1 MKRLYIIFFCIGLWI
16 LFMMNPAT
24 LMGQNV
30 KVNAQLQKNQIK
42 IGQQTNIVLSATTPQ
57 QAHIVFPPLADTL
70 IGKVDIV
77 NQSKIDTLTANNQ
90 ITYQQIITITSFDS
104 GYFAIPPFSFRL
116 KDDTTQ
122 NLLTEALLLTV
133 QTVPVDTT
141 QAIKE
146 IKPILQA
153 PFSIW
158 EYKTQIILGI
168 VVIAAVLAL
177 IYYFRKI
184 RKPKTIIAE
193 PVVVKRPA
201 HEIAL
206 EALNQL
212 KEQKL
217 WQQGQVKEYHI
228 IISDTIRTY
237 IEGRYE
243 IGAMEM
249 TSDEILRSIRLVINN
264 EQLKQKLTQVLVLSD
279 MVKFAKESP
288 LPLENEKVLEFA
300 FDFVNETLVNFNQ
313 EESKN
318 V

>member
-30 KVNAQLQKNQIK
+30 KVNAQLQNNQIK
-42 IGQQTNIVLSATTPQ
+42 IGQQTNIVLSATTSQ

-122 NLLTEALLLTV
+122 NLLSEALLLTV

-141 QAIKE
+141 KAIKE